1 MTCQDQWY
9 TIKVMSTA
17 KKFSSKMD
25 EKVLEDLRSF
35 AKEQNMDIS
44 AVLTEAVTD
53 LLNKKRIRPAFK
65 KASEEVF
72 EEFDEAL
79 KELAK

>member
-1 MTCQDQWY
+1 
-9 TIKVMSTA
+9 
-17 KKFSSKMD
+17 MD
-25 EKVLEDLRSF
+25 EKILKDLRSF

-44 AVLTEAVTD
+44 AVLTEAVSE

-65 KASEEVF
+65 KASEEAF
-72 EEFDEAL
+72 EIFDEAL

>member
-1 MTCQDQWY
+1 MTRQVGWC
-9 TIKVMSTA
+9 IVKFMSTA

-25 EKVLEDLRSF
+25 ERVLEDLRSF
-35 AKEQNMDIS
+35 AKEQGMDIS
-44 AVLTEAVTD
+44 AVLTEAVSD

-65 KASEEVF
+65 KATDEAF
-72 EEFDEAL
+72 IEFDEAL